1 MNPVPDPAGDRT
13 SHFVQDLNQVRGLDG
28 DLSLA
33 IAYDH
38 GTHLAMTA
46 ARDIHQTLRAVLG
59 HAQDINRARTVAAC
73 LTRSREAAPGCYGQG
88 RALPAESGRGPDLEC
103 LIKIFAQNIPRWR
116 SAGGWARG
124 TGKRWRWHVAHPVP
138 CGPTSSSRWSSG
150 PPTRL
155 ATL

>member
-73 LTRSREAAPGCYGQG
+73 LTRSREAAPGCYGRAG
-88 RALPAESGRGPDLEC
+88 RSLPSLGA
-103 LIKIFAQNIPRWR
+103 
-116 SAGGWARG
+116 
-124 TGKRWRWHVAHPVP
+124 
-138 CGPTSSSRWSSG
+138 GPTLS
-150 PPTRL
+150 
-155 ATL
+155 A